1 MKYQLHEC
9 IEKLSMIFI
18 GCNLNDLFRIKLICF
33 YDPSR
38 MLQLYEFMFTP
49 GSSVLVVFNNY
60 LLKDATD
67 RSKISSDHHR

>member
-1 MKYQLHEC
+1 MSASKN
-9 IEKLSMIFI
+9 LSMIII
-18 GCNLNDLFRIKLICF
+18 GCNLNDLVRIKLICF

-38 MLQLYEFMFTP
+38 MLQLYEFMFTL
-49 GSSVLVVFNNY
+49 GSSVLVVSNNY